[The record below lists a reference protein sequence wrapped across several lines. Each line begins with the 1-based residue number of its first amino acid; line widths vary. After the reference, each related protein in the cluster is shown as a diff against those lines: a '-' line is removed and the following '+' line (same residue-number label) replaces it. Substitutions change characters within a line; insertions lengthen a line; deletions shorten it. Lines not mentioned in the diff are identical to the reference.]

1 MNPCMPRRRGVEAW
15 AGDVSSWSW
24 QGFHR
29 YSTDQHWHVPH
40 FEKMLYDQ
48 GQLAAAYSR
57 AFQVRPQHPSAQGL
71 AWHAGRWLGRA
82 GLAWGAVSKPVPQ
95 GVAHPMGMERS
106 HARLHLL
113 VFTQE
118 RCTNP

>member
-1 MNPCMPRRRGVEAW
+1 MGSGDASAW
-15 AGDVSSWSW
+15 SL

-57 AFQVRPQHPSAQGL
+57 AFQVRPPCPSVGCAQHPEFSLRLVG
-71 AWHAGRWLGRA
+71 LGREQLQGWCPDIA
-82 GLAWGAVSKPVPQ
+82 HLGAPVLPFI
-95 GVAHPMGMERS
+95 HCSSSR
-106 HARLHLL
+106 R
-113 VFTQE
+113 E
-118 RCTNP
+118 RCTSP

>member
-1 MNPCMPRRRGVEAW
+1 MEMCGE
-15 AGDVSSWSW
+15 DVSTWSL

-48 GQLAAAYSR
+48 GQLAATYSR
-57 AFQVRPQHPSAQGL
+57 AFQVWLWHPSGGGGSLGTLSASWGGL
-71 AWHAGRWLGRA
+71 ALFGEQLQSLFPKMLPIPW
-82 GLAWGAVSKPVPQ
+82 AWSS
-95 GVAHPMGMERS
+95 PMLPFIYCSSSG
-106 HARLHLL
+106 
-113 VFTQE
+113 QE